1 MPSESKKPKMYLGVT
16 VQMLLNLGPR
26 KDCTYII
33 GIVIASVHWCQGTL
47 NQTTCNAGC
56 ITYCALL
63 NCQSTWICHTLNMH
77 QSKCWLNVWQNLH
90 FFALRKR
97 LGENRIRLQLQDRTI
112 LRGLDTFSYQLGS
125 EQASMVFCKLRYA
138 LFVLP
143 CANIVKTPT

>member
-1 MPSESKKPKMYLGVT
+1 MCTNALELGPKKRLYIHNWHCHGECALMSGDIEPNHLQCRLHYLLCTLKLPEYMDMPHFEYASE
-16 VQMLLNLGPR
+16 QMLIECVTKP
-26 KDCTYII
+26 T
-33 GIVIASVHWCQGTL
+33 
-47 NQTTCNAGC
+47 
-56 ITYCALL
+56 
-63 NCQSTWICHTLNMH
+63 
-77 QSKCWLNVWQNLH
+77 